1 MASVKRMSDK
11 EKDEADKLAEI
22 EGYHFN
28 VQTYLRK
35 AGTVYAQAFY
45 PNPLTKCR

>member
-22 EGYHFN
+22 EGYQLN
-28 VQTYLRK
+28 VHTYLRE
-35 AGTVYAQAFY
+35 AGTVS
-45 PNPLTKCR
+45 TSIWS

>member
-22 EGYHFN
+22 EGYHLN
-28 VQTYLRK
+28 GQTYLRK
-35 AGTVYAQAFY
+35 AGTV
-45 PNPLTKCR
+45 